1 MATIQQY
8 FSIGS
13 CIAARWLT
21 EDSFLFLSNRSGVN
35 QVWKKDL
42 TTGEETQLTN
52 FTERIGGVYP
62 KNGSIFFTM
71 DLGGNEN
78 EQIHVFREGEEV
90 VNLTNNNAVRH
101 QFGGIKPDGK
111 TIVFSSNGR
120 TPQTFDICQMN
131 TETGVQ
137 EIVIQ
142 NSDNYNMPAGLSPNG
157 KYFLYN
163 KLKAQSDNCMWIAD
177 IDAKT
182 AKNMLENAI
191 SKEIIANCTGLALDE
206 IEKLLTKTE

>member
-13 CIAARWLT
+13 CSGARWLT

-111 TIVFSSNGR
+111 TISVRTFSPLFALSR
-120 TPQTFDICQMN
+120 LTQHLAWRRAEYDEFDI
-131 TETGVQ
+131 
-137 EIVIQ
+137 VI
-142 NSDNYNMPAGLSPNG
+142 
-157 KYFLYN
+157 K
-163 KLKAQSDNCMWIAD
+163 
-177 IDAKT
+177 
-182 AKNMLENAI
+182 
-191 SKEIIANCTGLALDE
+191 
-206 IEKLLTKTE
+206 